1 MTHNQGVST
10 LAGAIKKVV
19 PNCSTDRPWDAHGNV
34 GIVDPQDFHSPTPF
48 KFENGQQIPELNVRY
63 ETYGTLN
70 PERNNAILICHA
82 LSGDHHCA
90 GYHKSAQSQVGG
102 TT

>member
-1 MTHNQGVST
+1 M
-10 LAGAIKKVV
+10 
-19 PNCSTDRPWDAHGNV
+19 GNK
-34 GIVDPQDFHSPTPF
+34 S
-48 KFENGQQIPELNVRY
+48 PELNVRY

-90 GYHKSAQSQVGG
+90 GYHKKCTKARLVGQHDWSG
-102 TT
+102 KAD